1 MKDMKCIG
9 AIHIAVNSAQRH
21 SDAEAAAGH
30 LARREFDGGVR
41 LFPYDDRPP
50 TAEEK
55 AHPDYKS
62 MHECMCRGLP
72 TWGFSFVVCRY

>member
-1 MKDMKCIG
+1 MEDMKCIG

-21 SDAEAAAGH
+21 SDAETAAERLAPRAFGAG
-30 LARREFDGGVR
+30 AVVFRYEERT
-41 LFPYDDRPP
+41 P

-72 TWGFSFVVCRY
+72 TWGYSFVVCRY